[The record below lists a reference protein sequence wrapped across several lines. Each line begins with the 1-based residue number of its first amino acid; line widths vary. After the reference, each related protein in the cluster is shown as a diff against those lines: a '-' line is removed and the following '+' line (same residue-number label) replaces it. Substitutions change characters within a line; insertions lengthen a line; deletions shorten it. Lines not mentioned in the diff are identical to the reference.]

1 MDFLFSNTN
10 CKKYVENTICTD
22 DQKAFMWEFDTKI
35 PISQRDTKLGCL
47 NINCCGIVA
56 DRSKFK
62 LNVITLV
69 H

>member
-1 MDFLFSNTN
+1 
-10 CKKYVENTICTD
+10 
-22 DQKAFMWEFDTKI
+22 MWELDTKI

-47 NINCCGIVA
+47 NLNCCGIVA